1 MKLKLWAGAAGLA
14 LCLLVQPAM
23 AGDFEDLENG
33 LTAAQTGDY
42 QTAFKLWKPL
52 AEKGN
57 ALAQFNLGIMYND
70 GKGVP
75 QDYVKAVIWYL
86 SAAEQGVAFAQYS
99 LGLMY
104 LEGKG
109 VRRDYAEASKWFRKA
124 ADQGNADAQ
133 VRLGGMCADG
143 KGVPQDYVQ
152 SHMWLNLAASRYPAS
167 DKENR
172 DIAVKYRDIVAA
184 RMTSAQIAEAQKLA
198 REWKPTQ
205 EMK

>member
-1 MKLKLWAGAAGLA
+1 M
-14 LCLLVQPAM
+14 
-23 AGDFEDLENG
+23 
-33 LTAAQTGDY
+33 
-42 QTAFKLWKPL
+42 
-52 AEKGN
+52 
-57 ALAQFNLGIMYND
+57 
-70 GKGVP
+70 P
-75 QDYVKAVIWYL
+75 QDYAEAVKWYRKV
-86 SAAEQGVAFAQYS
+86 AEQGVAGAQFDLAS
-99 LGLMY
+99 AY
-104 LEGKG
+104 LTGEGIPQEF
-109 VRRDYAEASKWFRKA
+109 AEAVKWFRKA